1 MFENIE
7 TRESTARKNYRCDWC
22 DKIIPKGEKY
32 IRQKYIYDGEFC
44 TWRAHCACQRVTD
57 AIWDYADPDEGL
69 DSDGFYEYGGEV
81 CRRFVC
87 PDCPKWSGNEYD
99 GCENGDSLCID
110 RMDEFF
116 KTHELYC
123 TREGYYEVWR
133 VRKKEQNG
141 KSNQC

>member
-1 MFENIE
+1 MYQEIE
-7 TRESTARKNYRCDWC
+7 IRESTARKNYRCDWC

-57 AIWDYADPDEGL
+57 AIWDYADPDDGL

-81 CRRFVC
+81 CRRFIC

-99 GCENGDSLCID
+99 GCEDGDSLCID

-123 TREGYYEVWR
+123 TREGYYEIWR
-133 VRKKEQNG
+133 ARKKEE
-141 KSNQC
+141 KDEAD